1 MEASHTFII
10 HLSNV
15 NEDTKNLEDSLY
27 EAGCT
32 DALLKFQDGTVSLEF
47 TRNDKSFNSALMSAI
62 NDIESASINAEI
74 DYRRLWLD
82 YFTKH

>member
-1 MEASHTFII
+1 MEAYHNFTI

-27 EAGCT
+27 EAGCM
-32 DALLKFQDGTVSLEF
+32 DALLHFKDGTVALDF
-47 TRNDKSFNSALMSAI
+47 TRNDKSFNSAVISAI

-82 YFTKH
+82 YFTKR